1 MMTSMMEMCQDGPAE
16 PEPVPVPT
24 EPVVATSEEESKKR
38 SEPIVANEEQEEEA
52 HPASAKGIDYSG
64 VEQRG
69 TLENCWSMKLKP
81 GVSASSF
88 EQQSLY
94 GPFDMEGCLA
104 WCLDPPWGPP
114 RPVIIRQLSMCLLAG
129 GQAVYDGIMQIQTVL
144 GIISA
149 LIASMAVDQVR
160 RCAWTRAPLA
170 CSPTR
175 RLSRHVMDACPARV
189 LTHRRPDV
197 QPAQLRL
204 VAR

>member
-24 EPVVATSEEESKKR
+24 EPVVATSEEESKR